1 MTVDVVVEDPRWADL
16 PALAEPAV
24 AAALAGAG
32 LDPDDHEVVVM
43 GCDDARIAELNGRFR
58 DKAAPTNVLSFPA
71 AELAPGN
78 PPPEELGDV
87 ALSYDTC
94 AREAVEQGKSMGD
107 HTVHLIVHAVLH
119 LLGHD
124 HAEDDGANLM
134 EGLERTILAGMG
146 LPDPYADG
154 GGAPDEDR

>member
-16 PALAEPAV
+16 PTLVEPAV

>member
-16 PALAEPAV
+16 PTLVEPAV

-32 LDPDDHEVVVM
+32 MDPDDHEVVVM
-43 GCDDARIAELNGRFR
+43 GCDDARIADLNGRFR
-58 DKAAPTNVLSFPA
+58 GKAKPTNVLSFPA
-71 AELAPGN
+71 AELAAGD

-94 AREAVEQGKSMGD
+94 AREAVEQGKPFEA
-107 HTVHLIVHAVLH
+107 HVAHLLVHAVLH